1 MTHSSL
7 HDALPI
13 CRDKYWQILHDRDF
27 VKGQVAYPYKPER
40 VFVQDQGR
48 DWRRQQDEALVHA
61 GGWIIFGIGLL
72 LALFLLTRGRIRIA
86 EGFSGQP
93 VQRFNAFQR
102 ANHWMPA
109 TRKTED
115 RREGKG
121 GASQGRSRWWE

>member
-27 VKGQVAYPYKPER
+27 VKGQVAYPYKPEQ

-72 LALFLLTRGRIRIA
+72 LELRSEENTSELQYLMRISYA
-86 EGFSGQP
+86 VFC
-93 VQRFNAFQR
+93 
-102 ANHWMPA
+102 W
-109 TRKTED
+109 K
-115 RREGKG
+115 KKKKK
-121 GASQGRSRWWE
+121 